1 MKLRVLLPT
10 ELLVDEEV
18 TKLTAEAENGA
29 FGMLP
34 RHIDFVT
41 VLVPGILSFERA
53 DGGETFLAID
63 EGVLVKCGP
72 DVTISTRRAVV
83 GPDLEGLHETVI
95 KEFRHRDDREKATRS
110 AIAKLE
116 AGFVRR
122 FLDMGKAGYGI

>member
-1 MKLRVLLPT
+1 MNLKVLLPT

-18 TKLTAEAENGA
+18 TKLAAEAENGA

-41 VLVPGILSFERA
+41 VLVPGILSFATEDER
-53 DGGETFLAID
+53 EVFMAID

-83 GPDLEGLHETVI
+83 GPDLEGLHQTVTT
-95 KEFRHRDDREKATRS
+95 EFRRRDDREKATRS

-122 FLDMGKAGYGI
+122 FLDMGRAGYGS